1 MHVCI
6 FESLKLEGSYKGD
19 LIIMKQGGSI
29 NRSSGCITEFHNS
42 SCKLYTIIYREER
55 QVNNIFICTL
65 KF

>member
-42 SCKLYTIIYREER
+42 SCKLYTITHREER
-55 QVNNIFICTL
+55 
-65 KF
+65 